1 MLPETDKLF
10 MKVFLFLFILAL
22 VFSGTAKASPKT
34 TTFQMKITKPDGNP
48 LEAGSVSFL
57 FTTLSPTGT
66 CVLYVEQF
74 NNISM
79 ATSGGFLVLNLGTG
93 TQNYTGAGTG
103 YTDIFNNS
111 LSSMNCQGSG
121 TYSPASSDRRRL
133 AVQFNDGS
141 GAGWQTLPSIDINSV
156 PFANF
161 ASDAEKFSGKVVSD
175 FILSSALPGSA
186 CTGAQVLTYSG
197 GAFSCV
203 SVAGTGTVTNVSSA
217 NSYISIAT
225 ATTTPVLTLNVGT
238 VANTV
243 AAGNDSRIIGAAQK
257 ANNLSDL
264 ASPSTAR
271 TNLGLGTAA
280 VLDVGT
286 AATNL
291 VQLDGSAKIPAA
303 LLPSSAVSSSTS
315 LVGDVTGTV
324 GATVVSA
331 VGSKTAAAVAQSV
344 TDTQAA
350 TNTNTTSTIV
360 KRDAS
365 GNIAIAA
372 LNATSATVSGNVGI
386 GTLFPATALDVL
398 GTASVASSVESASS
412 YVSSST
418 AYTIPD
424 ATTNIRRITLTDN
437 ATITLPAFASL
448 TGKVWTITVMIKQD
462 ATGGRTLT
470 WAVPGGDSIL
480 WDQSATA
487 PAPSSGASKTTI
499 YQFTKPADETTW
511 YGSMVW
517 KQN

>member
-1 MLPETDKLF
+1 MWH
-10 MKVFLFLFILAL
+10 VFLVLLVQLLFIEVGYTTPSAL
-22 VFSGTAKASPKT
+22 TLQT
-34 TTFQMKITKPDGNP
+34 KILKPDGTA
-48 LEAGSVSFL
+48 LEAPSVNFQ
-57 FTTLSPTGT
+57 FTTLSGVGN
-66 CVLYVEQF
+66 CILYVEQF
-74 NNISM
+74 NGVNM
-79 ATSGGFLVLNLGTG
+79 TASGGVVVLSLGSG
-93 TQNYTGAGTG
+93 TQSFSGTSSS
-103 YTDIFNNS
+103 YSTIFNNS
-111 LSSMNCQGSG
+111 LATINCQSGG
-121 TYSPASSDRRRL
+121 TYSPISTDRRRI
-133 AVQFNDGS
+133 VIQFNDGS
-141 GAGWQTLPSIDINSV
+141 PAGWQTLPSVDINSV
-156 PFANF
+156 PYSSYAGD
-161 ASDAEKFSGKVVSD
+161 SEKFAGKSLTD
-175 FILSSALPGSA
+175 FILSSTLPALA
-186 CTGAQVLTYSG
+186 CTGSQVLTYAG

-203 SVAGTGTVTNVSSA
+203 TAAGTGTVTAVSSA
-217 NSYISIAT
+217 NSYLSVAT
-225 ATTTPVLTLNVGT
+225 GTTTPSLTVNVGT

-243 AAGNDSRIIGAAQK
+243 AAGNDSRIVGAAQK

-264 ASPSTAR
+264 ASASTAR